1 MFSFFQATAGRFF
14 FNRQLLGASIVMTS
28 WSKAT
33 VARKMM
39 SSLRYC
45 AYLLLLLNST
55 ALWAQYPAGG
65 QRPGGGNGQ
74 RPMVNGRFYGK
85 LVDENTGRSIGYATV
100 QLFGMQVDSVTKSRS
115 EKFIAGQ
122 LSKENGDFSLD
133 NIPVRGKYT
142 LRISFMGYDALEQTV
157 SFDAGKS
164 GPVSEK
170 DLGNIRLAAVS
181 TNLKEVTV
189 MGDANAFSLA
199 IDKKIYRVDK
209 DNMAA
214 GGTAED
220 ALRNVPSLNVDID
233 GNVTLRNA
241 APQIFVDGRPTTL
254 TIDQIPADAI
264 DNVEIITN
272 PSAKYDAGGG
282 GGGIVNI
289 VLKKDRRIGY
299 NGNLRAGVDMRGK
312 FNLGADI
319 NAREGKINGF
329 LGINYNQRLSKNWGN
344 TQRQNLTAM
353 PRTDV
358 YQDNQGQREG
368 YFHSYR
374 AGLDWLIDN
383 RNTLTF
389 AGNFNGGNFD
399 NSDDINIRTDTF
411 VGGELRTGLANRI
424 SESNRQWQNSGGQ
437 VLFKHLSP
445 KAGKEWTADFN
456 LNKTRSEN
464 NGLFQT
470 DYFGVYPNG
479 QQKQSG
485 ETENTFITTQT
496 DWIDPLNENAKI
508 EYGARAAVRTFSS
521 VNANYQLNN
530 NNGEFEQVFGFADRY
545 RFDDQVFAAYTTYTQ
560 SYEKWGFQTG
570 LRAESS
576 FYQGELLD
584 ADTTFTN
591 DYPLSLFPSVFLTYK
606 LNEDD
611 NTQLSYTRRVN
622 RPSFFQLIPFP
633 DYSDSL
639 LLSIGNP
646 NLRPEFTNALEWNYQ
661 NVFNKSHNL
670 LVSVYYKLTTDLITR
685 YQFTQFDEQ
694 LGREVVVSTY
704 ANADRSTAFGT
715 EWTVKN
721 TFWKNL
727 ELVSNVNLY
736 NSVIDASN
744 IESDL
749 TNTQFTWFI
758 KENLTIKLPAAF
770 TFQASG
776 EYQSR
781 TAFSL
786 ESGGGRHGG
795 WGGGTSNTA
804 QGYTIPIWRVDIS
817 VRKDFWNRTANA
829 TLSVRDVF
837 RSRIKGSH
845 SETDAFIQ
853 DEESRRD
860 PQLVRLNFAWRFGKF
875 DTSLFK
881 RKNTKTSSEG
891 MEF

>member
-1 MFSFFQATAGRFF
+1 MLWT
-14 FNRQLLGASIVMTS
+14 
-28 WSKAT
+28 
-33 VARKMM
+33 
-39 SSLRYC
+39 
-45 AYLLLLLNST
+45 LLLLFSNT
-55 ALWAQYPAGG
+55 VLWAQYPAGG
-65 QRPGGGNGQ
+65 GGQRPAGGNGQ
-74 RPMVNGRFYGK
+74 RPIPNGRFYGK
-85 LVDENTGRSIGYATV
+85 LVDDATGRPIAYATV
-100 QLFGMQVDSVTKSRS
+100 QLFGMQVDSVTKTRI
-115 EKFIAGQ
+115 EKFVAGQ
-122 LSKENGDFSLD
+122 LTADNGDFSLD
-133 NIPVRGKYT
+133 NIPVKGKYT
-142 LRISFMGYDALEQTV
+142 LRINFMGYDAYEELV
-157 SFDAGKS
+157 SFDVGKS
-164 GPVSEK
+164 GPITDK
-170 DLGNIRLAAVS
+170 DLGNIRLAAIS
-181 TNLKEVTV
+181 TNLAEVTV
-189 MGDANAFSLA
+189 RGDANAFTMA

-264 DNVEIITN
+264 ENVEVITN

-312 FNLGADI
+312 VNFGADI

-329 LGINYNQRLSKNWGN
+329 LGVNYNQRLSKTWGD
-344 TQRQNLTAM
+344 TDRQNLIGNPLTN
-353 PRTDV
+353 V
-358 YQDNQGQREG
+358 YQHNEGQRDG
-368 YFHSYR
+368 YFASLR

-383 RNTLTF
+383 RNTLTL
-389 AGNFNGGNFD
+389 AGNFNGGDFD
-399 NSDDINIRTDTF
+399 FEDNIDIQTDTF
-411 VGGELRTGLANRI
+411 VLGDIHTGLSLRE
-424 SESNRQWQNSGGQ
+424 SETMRQWRNNGGQ
-437 VLFKHLSP
+437 ILFKHLSP
-445 KAGKEWTADFN
+445 KPGKEWTAD
-456 LNKTRSEN
+456 LNVNQTHSEN

-470 DYFGVYPNG
+470 DYFGAYPNG
-479 QQKQSG
+479 QQKQLG
-485 ETENTFITTQT
+485 ETDNTFVTAQT
-496 DWIDPLNENAKI
+496 DWIDPLTENSKI
-508 EYGARAAVRTFSS
+508 EYGARAAVRTFNSE
-521 VNANYQLNN
+521 NANFQYNN

-545 RFDDQVFAAYTTYTQ
+545 QFDDQVFAAYTSYTK

-576 FYQGELLD
+576 FYTGELID
-584 ADTTFTN
+584 ADTSFSN
-591 DYPLSLFPSVFLTYK
+591 DYPLSLFPSVFLNYK
-606 LNEDD
+606 LNADD
-611 NTQLSYTRRVN
+611 NTQLSYTRRIN

-633 DYSDSL
+633 DFSDSL

-661 NVFNKSHNL
+661 NVFSKDHNL

-704 ANADRSTAFGT
+704 ANADQSTAFGT
-715 EWTVKN
+715 EWTLKN
-721 TFWKNL
+721 TFWKKF
-727 ELVSNVNLY
+727 ELVSNLNLY

-770 TFQASG
+770 TFQATG

-781 TAFSL
+781 TAFAL
-786 ESGGGRHGG
+786 SGGGDMHGG

-804 QGYTIPIWRVDIS
+804 QGYTTPIWRVDLS

-837 RSRIKGSH
+837 RSRVKGAH
-845 SETDAFIQ
+845 SETDSFIQ
-853 DEESRRD
+853 DETSRRD
-860 PQLVRLNFAWRFGKF
+860 PQLVRLNMAWRFGKF

-881 RKNTKTSSEG
+881 RKNTRANMEG
-891 MEF
+891 MEGGF